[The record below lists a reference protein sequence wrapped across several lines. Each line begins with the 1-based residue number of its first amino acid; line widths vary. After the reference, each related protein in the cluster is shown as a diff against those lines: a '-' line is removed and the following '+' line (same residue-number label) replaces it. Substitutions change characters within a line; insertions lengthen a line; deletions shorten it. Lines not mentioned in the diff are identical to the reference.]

1 MKANGEQSGAM
12 GRKVLVGAVLPTLL
26 LGALAVLAFAQG
38 DGAPRPAAP
47 PGEPPAARLKV
58 VVADLDEVFNSSE
71 EWKDREEEARRI
83 MEQMRR
89 VRERYDRLL
98 GLLKTE
104 YDNLPPGAARDKK
117 RTNIEATVQEG
128 QRVYAEAQDSLL
140 KQRRESLGGMFNK
153 IHEVIN
159 EYAEENGVD
168 LVLKKQDLGVS
179 ASQPLEM
186 DLILATAHVLYAR
199 EEFDVT
205 AEVVRRL
212 NADYPREIL
221 DR

>member
-1 MKANGEQSGAM
+1 MKANGEKSVAM

-26 LGALAVLAFAQG
+26 LGALAVLSFAQG
-38 DGAPRPAAP
+38 DGAPPAAP
-47 PGEPPAARLKV
+47 PAAPLKL
-58 VVADLDEVFNSSE
+58 VVADLDEVFNQSA
-71 EWKDREEEARRI
+71 EWKDYEEEARRI

-98 GLLKTE
+98 GILKTE

-117 RTNIEATVQEG
+117 RTAIEAAVQDG
-128 QRVYAEAQDSLL
+128 QKAYAEKQDLLL
-140 KQRRESLGGMFNK
+140 KHRRESLDGMFNK
-153 IHEVIN
+153 IHKVIN

-168 LVLKKQDLGVS
+168 LVLKKQDLSVS
-179 ASQPLEM
+179 ANQPLEM

-199 EEFDVT
+199 DEFDVT

-212 NADYPREIL
+212 NADYPREIR